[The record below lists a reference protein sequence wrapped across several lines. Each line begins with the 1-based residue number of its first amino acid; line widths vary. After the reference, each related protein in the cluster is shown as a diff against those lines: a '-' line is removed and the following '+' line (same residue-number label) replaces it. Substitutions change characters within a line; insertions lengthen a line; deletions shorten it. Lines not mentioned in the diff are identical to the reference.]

1 MFHSL
6 KWKFIISF
14 VILEFIFLSFIVG
27 INFNSLNKASQT
39 LSTEKINVTSQLLS
53 ELLKT
58 PLIVLDLAT
67 IDDIVKNF
75 STIEN
80 AIAIQIETQE
90 HNILSSYIKKESI
103 PKNIFNTTIHNAQTL
118 LNHQGKKYLFTYVD
132 VLAENQHIG
141 TISFVFNVTD
151 NLAIIQDNKRLTYL
165 MISIALLVSLL
176 IAFFIGNYIGKSLDF
191 LTKIAQDVAQDKK
204 VYIPYDAASNDEIG
218 ILFYNMHSMQELISE
233 RTKKLNTSL
242 QLFGDNVIA
251 SNTDIHGNITYASK
265 AFSQISG
272 YTEEELLGYKHSVIK
287 HPEMPNK
294 IYKDLWDT
302 VKSGESWH
310 GEIQNLKKNGDAYWV
325 RASIIPN
332 FDSNANIIGYTSI
345 KHDITPQKAK
355 EQFMANMSHELRTPL
370 NAIIGFSSILEKK
383 LNDSKHL
390 DYIKRI
396 HESSISLLT
405 LINDILS
412 LSKIKDSKFTI
423 DPIFFN
429 AYNDIKEHSKRFE
442 GLTSEKNIQFKNHID
457 SSLQA
462 VFNGDWHRIS
472 QIILNLVSNAVKFT
486 PDGGEISCDARYTK
500 GSLVLSVQDNGIGMK
515 KEVQDKV
522 FQPFEQADGSTTRKY
537 GGTGLGL
544 SITQSLV
551 EVMGGK
557 IELESQEG
565 EGTQFKVS
573 IPLEKIADEQV
584 THNVVQSKVEDKEN
598 TLKGHILIVED
609 NKTNQMLIKIL
620 IEDFGLTCDIAN
632 DGLEAIDIYNPKT
645 HKLVL
650 MDENM
655 PNMQGVEAMKIL
667 HEKYK
672 ENCGAI
678 IALTANAMEGDEE
691 KFLNIGMDGYITKPI
706 DEDILYKTL
715 VKFLA

>member
-6 KWKFIISF
+6 KSKFIISF
-14 VILEFIFLSFIVG
+14 VILEFIFLSAIVG

-53 ELLKT
+53 ELLVT

-80 AIAIQIETQE
+80 AVAIQIETAE
-90 HNILSSYIKKESI
+90 HDILSSYIKKDTIPEDIFKSSI
-103 PKNIFNTTIHNAQTL
+103 KNAKTL
-118 LNHQGKKYLFTYVD
+118 LDHQRDKYLLNYID
-132 VLAENQHIG
+132 VVVEDQKIG
-141 TISFVFNVTD
+141 KISFVFNETN
-151 NLAIIQDNKRLTYL
+151 NLAIIQDNKRLSYL
-165 MISIALLVSLL
+165 MISIALVISLL
-176 IAFFIGNYIGKSLDF
+176 TAYLIGNHMGESLNF

-204 VYIPYDAASNDEIG
+204 VEIPYDAASKDEIG
-218 ILFYNMHSMQELISE
+218 ILFYNMHIMQNLISE

-242 QLFGDNVIA
+242 ELFGDNVIA
-251 SNTDIHGNITYASK
+251 SNTDLNGKISYVSK
-265 AFSQISG
+265 AFCEISG
-272 YTEEELLGYKHSVIK
+272 YTEEELIGHYHSIVK
-287 HPEMPNK
+287 HPDMPNK
-294 IYKDLWDT
+294 IYIDLWDT
-302 VKSGESWH
+302 IKSGENWH
-310 GEIQNLKKNGDAYWV
+310 GEIQNLKKNGDSYWV

-332 FDSNANIIGYTSI
+332 FDTDKNIIGYTSI

-370 NAIIGFSSILEKK
+370 NAIIGFSGILEKK
-383 LNDSKHL
+383 LKDSNHL

-396 HESSISLLT
+396 HDSSISLLT
-405 LINDILS
+405 IINDILN
-412 LSKIKDSKFTI
+412 LSKIKDSKFTVN
-423 DPIFFN
+423 PMLFN
-429 AYNDIKEHSKRFE
+429 AYSNIKEHSKHFE
-442 GLTSEKNIQFKNHID
+442 GLTSEKNIHFKNHID
-457 SSLQA
+457 SSLQT

-486 PDGGEISCDARYTK
+486 PNGGEISCDARYTK

-565 EGTQFKVS
+565 VGTQFKVS
-573 IPLEKIADEQV
+573 IPLEKIANEKLANHDIEC
-584 THNVVQSKVEDKEN
+584 KVENKEN

-620 IEDFGLTCDIAN
+620 IEDFGLSCDIAN
-632 DGLEAIDIYNPKT
+632 DGQEAVNMYVPSIHDLI
-645 HKLVL
+645 L

-655 PNMQGVEAMKIL
+655 PNMHGVEAMKIL
-667 HEKYK
+667 HDKHKEK
-672 ENCGAI
+672 CGVI
-678 IALTANAMEGDEE
+678 IALTANAMDGDKE
-691 KFLNIGMDGYITKPI
+691 KFLNLGMDGYITKPI
-706 DEDILYKTL
+706 DEDILYNTL

>member
-6 KWKFIISF
+6 KSKFIISF

-39 LSTEKINVTSQLLS
+39 LSTEKINITSQLLS

-67 IDDIVKNF
+67 IDDITKNF

-80 AIAIQIETQE
+80 AIAIQIGTQE
-90 HNILSSYIKKESI
+90 NDVLSSYIKKESI
-103 PKNIFNTTIHNAQTL
+103 PENIFNTTIHNAQTL

-176 IAFFIGNYIGKSLDF
+176 IAFFIGNYIGKSLNF
-191 LTKIAQDVAQDKK
+191 LTTIAQDVAQDKK

-332 FDSNANIIGYTSI
+332 FDGYKNIIGYTSI
-345 KHDITPQKAK
+345 QHDITPQKAK

-383 LNDSKHL
+383 LKDAKHL
-390 DYIKRI
+390 EYIKQVNA
-396 HESSISLLT
+396 SSISLLT
-405 LINDILS
+405 LINDILN
-412 LSKIKDSKFTI
+412 LSKIRDSKFTI

-429 AYNDIKEHSKRFE
+429 AYIDITEHSKRFE
-442 GLTSEKNIQFKNHID
+442 GLTSQKNIRFTNHID
-457 SSLQA
+457 VSLQA
-462 VFNGDWHRIS
+462 VFNGDWYRIS
-472 QIILNLVSNAVKFT
+472 QIILNLVSNAIKFT
-486 PDGGEISCDARYTK
+486 PDGGEINCDSRYTE
-500 GSLVLSVQDNGIGMK
+500 GSLVLSIKDNGIGMK
-515 KEVQDKV
+515 KEIQDKI
-522 FQPFEQADGSTTRKY
+522 FLPFEQADGSTTRKY

-544 SITQSLV
+544 TITQSLV
-551 EVMGGK
+551 ELMKGTIK
-557 IELESQEG
+557 LESKEAK
-565 EGTQFKVS
+565 GTQFIVT
-573 IPLEKIADEQV
+573 IPLEKIANEKPLHQ
-584 THNVVQSKVEDKEN
+584 NKESRVENKKN

-609 NKTNQMLIKIL
+609 NKSNQMLIEIL

-632 DGLEAIDIYNPKT
+632 DGVEAIDIYNPKV

-655 PNMQGVEAMKIL
+655 PNMHGTEAMKSL
-667 HEKYK
+667 HEIYK
-672 ENCGAI
+672 EKCGAI
-678 IALTANAMEGDEE
+678 IALTAKAMDGDKE
-691 KFLNIGMDGYITKPI
+691 KFLNLGMDGYITKPI
-706 DEDILYKTL
+706 DEDILYNTL
-715 VKFLA
+715 VEFLA